1 MIKIYLVDDEILF
14 IKGLQSILSQ
24 FEDVEVLKTFTDPE
38 ELILELETHAER
50 PDIIMV
56 DMKMPKING
65 IELTKILTQKTPEV
79 KVIGLSSHY
88 SNVLIF
94 EMLKI
99 GASAYLPKNAS
110 VPRLEK
116 TIRHVAE
123 EGFYFEE
130 LILNSY
136 HESVAS
142 AKAQK
147 DLVNQ
152 GLTSREVDVLIL
164 ICEQFTTQ
172 EIADKL
178 FISLKTV
185 ERHRTNLFQKTGAK
199 NVVGLV
205 LFALKNQLISNA
217 FL

>member
-1 MIKIYLVDDEILF
+1 MIRIYLVDDEILF
-14 IKGLQSILSQ
+14 IKGLQSILTQ
-24 FEDVEVLKTFTDPE
+24 FEGVEVLKTFTAPE
-38 ELILELETHAER
+38 DLLKELEENEER

-56 DMKMPKING
+56 DMKMPNING
-65 IELTKILTQKTPEV
+65 IELTKILAKKTPEV
-79 KVIGLSSHY
+79 KIIGLSSHY

-99 GASAYLPKNAS
+99 GASAYLPKNATI
-110 VPRLEK
+110 PRLEK

-130 LILNSY
+130 LVLNSY
-136 HESVAS
+136 HESIAS
-142 AKAQK
+142 VKAQK
-147 DLVNQ
+147 ELVNQ

-164 ICEQFTTQ
+164 ICEQLTTQ
-172 EIADKL
+172 EIAEKL

-185 ERHRTNLFQKTGAK
+185 ERHRTNLFQKTEAK